1 MCKEGGCNES
11 RRMRK
16 LLFPFP
22 VWLVKKLLAE
32 NKRMA
37 ESKVFRE

>member
-1 MCKEGGCNES
+1 
-11 RRMRK
+11 MRK
-16 LLFPFP
+16 LLFPSS
-22 VWLVKKLLAE
+22 VWLVKKLSAE